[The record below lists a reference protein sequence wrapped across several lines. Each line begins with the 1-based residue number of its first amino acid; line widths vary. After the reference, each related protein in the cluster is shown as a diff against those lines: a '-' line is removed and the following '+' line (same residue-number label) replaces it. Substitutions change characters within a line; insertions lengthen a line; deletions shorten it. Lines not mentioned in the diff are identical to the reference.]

1 MKRQALALLL
11 GYIKDQKGEIDRI
24 FKEVEVTEPTDKEKT
39 ITLGFYLHN
48 LYCAF
53 EDLFIEIAKTFE
65 NRIEDPS
72 RYHRELLKRMSL
84 DIPMIRPHL
93 LSKESLKV
101 LDELRK
107 FRHLF
112 RHAYTYDLD
121 SQKTKVIK
129 SLIVSN
135 YKKILTDLEQFEEFL
150 EKQLTQ

>member
-1 MKRQALALLL
+1 MPYCL

-24 FKEVEVTEPTDKEKT
+24 FKEVEGTEPTDKEKT

-53 EDLFIEIAKTFE
+53 EDLFIEVAKTFE

-72 RYHRELLKRMSL
+72 RNHRELLKRMSL
-84 DIPMIRPHL
+84 DVPMIRLHL

-112 RHAYTYDLD
+112 RHAYTYELD
-121 SQKTKVIK
+121 SQKTKAIK

-135 YKKILTDLEQFEEFL
+135 YKKILSDLEQFEEFL
-150 EKQLTQ
+150 KKQLTQ